1 MRKPNRTIFFCF
13 VWLIIFI
20 AICFLFVAAISNA
33 EYFASIICVIAFL
46 LSLYFSRP
54 TFNRY
59 LTEV

>member
-20 AICFLFVAAISNA
+20 ATCLLFVTAISKA
-33 EYFASIICVIAFL
+33 EYFASIVSVIVFFL
-46 LSLYFSRP
+46 SIYFSRP

-59 LTEV
+59 LKGV

>member
-1 MRKPNRTIFFCF
+1 MRKSFLFCL
-13 VWLIIFI
+13 VWFIIFI
-20 AICFLFVAAISNA
+20 ATCLLFVTAISKD

>member
-1 MRKPNRTIFFCF
+1 MIKTFLFCL
-13 VWLIIFI
+13 VWFIIFI
-20 AICFLFVAAISNA
+20 AIFFLFVAAISNA